1 MEDQTRPVGG
11 RVLWEQLMDD
21 LKKISDLLSELS
33 LLADEVQAS
42 TGEQPTAQE
51 VIDWVQ
57 DFIDK
62 EISTRQSIGSQEVH
76 RQ

>member
-1 MEDQTRPVGG
+1 
-11 RVLWEQLMDD
+11 MDD

-62 EISTRQSIGSQEVH
+62 EISTRSSTHLQEVH

>member
-1 MEDQTRPVGG
+1 
-11 RVLWEQLMDD
+11 MDD
-21 LKKISDLLSELS
+21 LKKISNLLTELS
-33 LLADEVQAS
+33 LLADEVEAS
-42 TGEQPTAQE
+42 TGEKPTAQE

-62 EISTRQSIGSQEVH
+62 EISTRQSIGLQEVH

>member
-1 MEDQTRPVGG
+1 
-11 RVLWEQLMDD
+11 MDD

>member
-1 MEDQTRPVGG
+1 
-11 RVLWEQLMDD
+11 MDD

-62 EISTRQSIGSQEVH
+62 EISTRQSTHSQEVH